1 MRKLSKLMRGGS
13 LHRAIDKILEVLEQE
28 VVSVK
33 DLKAN
38 GNLRD
43 TWIELIFW
51 TEPGQLLWN
60 NAVTA
65 TVVKLL
71 PTRCDFCFLLAPV
84 TEVHR

>member
-1 MRKLSKLMRGGS
+1 MRGGS
-13 LHRAIDKILEVLEQE
+13 LHRAIDKILEVLEQQ
-28 VVSVK
+28 VVSLE

-38 GNLRD
+38 GNLSD
-43 TWIELIFW
+43 IWIELNFW
-51 TEPGQLLWN
+51 TAPAQLHWN
-60 NAVTA
+60 SAVNA